1 MKGKTWGKKKSY
13 CYKGVTTT
21 ADVIFFKKHPISSC
35 QPCVLHIDY
44 VPRLSQTGIKHSNTI
59 LSHGKC

>member
-1 MKGKTWGKKKSY
+1 MTEKTWGKKKGYS
-13 CYKGVTTT
+13 YKGVTTT
-21 ADVIFFKKHPISSC
+21 ADVIFFIKHLISSC

-44 VPRLSQTGIKHSNTI
+44 VPRLSQTGIKHSKMI